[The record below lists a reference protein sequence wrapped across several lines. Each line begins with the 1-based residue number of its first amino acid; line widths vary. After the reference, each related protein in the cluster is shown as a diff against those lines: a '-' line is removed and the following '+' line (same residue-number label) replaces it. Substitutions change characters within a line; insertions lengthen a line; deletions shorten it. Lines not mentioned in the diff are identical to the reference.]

1 MAPPISRVQRAITL
15 RPEAAGSAV
24 SPWSYI
30 RRIRLQLGGA
40 IVTCVMLPA
49 LVRWWVMDNQLAMAN
64 INPLGYAVVGTFGAL
79 VSGYIL
85 LRQFLTFPGVKATT
99 YILPSFVVSYAAAA
113 VVFFFLRIEYS
124 RWQFAV
130 SFILAIGWFYI
141 IYILMRRYA
150 QPRLAL
156 VPGGDERKVT
166 QLEGAIWVRLNHRP
180 SILFGFDGLVADLRA
195 SLAPEW
201 ERFLAHSVL
210 NGWPVYDV
218 KQVAESLT
226 GRVEIEHLS
235 ENNFGSV
242 LPSLIYLRLKRVVD
256 FTFAIMLLPFFLPV
270 ILIASL
276 CIVLDSPGP
285 ALFRQ
290 ARMGF
295 RARQFTCY
303 KLRSMHI
310 GIEGERFTVEGD
322 PRITRIGHF
331 LRKYRIDE
339 FPQIFNILKGD
350 MSWIGPRP
358 EAAELAKWYESEV
371 PFYAYRH
378 AVRPGIS
385 GWAQVHQ
392 GNVAEVGAATVKLHY
407 DFYYIKYFS
416 PWLDLLIAAK
426 TLHTILTGFERRG
439 NRVVAHLPSRP

>member
-1 MAPPISRVQRAITL
+1 MTPPLSRVHRAIAL
-15 RPEAAGSAV
+15 RPDRAGSVA
-24 SPWSYI
+24 SLWSYI
-30 RRIRLQLGGA
+30 RRIRVQLGGA
-40 IVTCVMLPA
+40 IVICVVLPA
-49 LVRWWVMDNQLAMAN
+49 LVRLSIMGKHLVLAHVS
-64 INPLGYAVVGTFGAL
+64 PLGFATVGTFAAL
-79 VSGYIL
+79 VSGYIV
-85 LRQFLTFPGVKATT
+85 LRQFLTFPGVKGTT
-99 YILPSFVVSYAAAA
+99 YILPSFVMSYGAAA
-113 VVFFFLRIEYS
+113 VTFFFLRIDYS
-124 RWQFAV
+124 RWQFAA
-130 SFILAIGWFYI
+130 SFILAVIWFFV
-141 IYILMRRYA
+141 IYSLMRRYA

-166 QLEGAIWVRLNHRP
+166 QLKGATWIRLGLIPTNL
-180 SILFGFDGLVADLRA
+180 SNFDGLVADLRA

-218 KQVAESLT
+218 KQVSESLT

-242 LPSLIYLRLKRVVD
+242 LPSLLYLRLKRIVD
-256 FTFAIMLLPFFLPV
+256 FTIAIVLLPFFLPI
-270 ILIASL
+270 ILVASL
-276 CIVLDSPGP
+276 CVMLDSPGP
-285 ALFRQ
+285 AFFKQ

-310 GIEGERFTVEGD
+310 GIEGDRFTVEDD
-322 PRITRIGHF
+322 PRITKVGHF

-358 EAAELAKWYESEV
+358 EAAELAQWYEKEV

-392 GNVAEVGAATVKLHY
+392 GNVAKVEAATLKLHY

-416 PWLDLLIAAK
+416 PWLDLLILAK
-426 TLHTILTGFERRG
+426 TLHTVLHGFERRR
-439 NRVVAHLPSRP
+439 NSIAIPQI